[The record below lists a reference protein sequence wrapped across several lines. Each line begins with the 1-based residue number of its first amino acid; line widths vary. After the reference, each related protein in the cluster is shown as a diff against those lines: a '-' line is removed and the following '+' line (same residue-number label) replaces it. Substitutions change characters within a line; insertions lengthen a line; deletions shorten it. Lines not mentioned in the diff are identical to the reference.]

1 MSDDGKKI
9 TKAVDKLVMGLIIGG
24 AVGSV
29 LGMAFSPKSG
39 KENRELVKGKVED
52 LKGIATE
59 AKNDFIKEHKKEINS
74 AKKGLFTFIKKT
86 LHPKNKKKSSS
97 HE

>member
-1 MSDDGKKI
+1 MADEKKI

-39 KENRELVKGKVED
+39 KENRDAVKSKVEN
-52 LKGIATE
+52 LKDAANE
-59 AKNDFIKEHKKEINS
+59 VKHDFIKEHKKELYS
-74 AKKGLFTFIKKT
+74 AKKGLFSLIKKT
-86 LHPKNKKKSSS
+86 LHSKKKKIP

>member
-1 MSDDGKKI
+1 MADDKKI
-9 TKAVDKLVMGLIIGG
+9 TKAVDKLVMGIIIGG

-39 KENRELVKGKVED
+39 KENRKLVKNKVED
-52 LKGIATE
+52 IREMASE
-59 AKNDFIKEHKKEINS
+59 AKDDFMHDHKKEITS
-74 AKKGLFTFIKKT
+74 VKKGLFSFMTKTF
-86 LHPKNKKKSSS
+86 HPKKKRIP

>member
-1 MSDDGKKI
+1 MSDEKKI

-39 KENRELVKGKVED
+39 KENRDVVKNKVES
-52 LKGIATE
+52 LKEVASE
-59 AKNDFIKEHKKEINS
+59 VKHDFMKEHKKEIHS
-74 AKKGLFTFIKKT
+74 AKKGLFSIIKRTF
-86 LHPKNKKKSSS
+86 HSKKKKIP

>member
-1 MSDDGKKI
+1 MAEDKKI
-9 TKAVDKLVMGLIIGG
+9 TKAVDKLVMGMIIGG

-39 KENRELVKGKVED
+39 KENRKLVKNKVED
-52 LKGIATE
+52 IKEMASG
-59 AKNDFIKEHKKEINS
+59 AKDDFVREHKKEITS
-74 AKKGLFTFIKKT
+74 VKKGLFAFMTKTF
-86 LHPKNKKKSSS
+86 HPKKKRNS